1 MAACSVDRLNV
12 NDLDSGRRSVFN
24 QSGVT
29 TADRYRCN
37 HLSHSGDSNVHGME
51 NKAFKLTPELIEN
64 NKEFI

>member
-24 QSGVT
+24 KSRVT

-37 HLSHSGDSNVHGME
+37 HLSHSGDSIVHGME